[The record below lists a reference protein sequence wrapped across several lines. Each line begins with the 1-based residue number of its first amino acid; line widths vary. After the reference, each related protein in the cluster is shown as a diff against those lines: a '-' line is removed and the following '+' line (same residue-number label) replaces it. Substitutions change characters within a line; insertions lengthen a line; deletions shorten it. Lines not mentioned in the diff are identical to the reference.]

1 MDSLLTMKTFK
12 QFFILLVI
20 FLAIDMVW
28 LLVVAKSFYAKH
40 LGYLMAEK
48 PNLTAAFVFYLIF
61 TAGLL
66 FFVVQPA
73 LAAGSWQRALTVGL
87 FFGLVTYA
95 TYDLTNHATVRDWPL
110 LITLVDITWG
120 SFVTGL
126 SSVIGYLLIVR
137 LL

>member
-1 MDSLLTMKTFK
+1 MDSLLSLKTLK
-12 QFFILLVI
+12 QFLILLVV

-61 TAGLL
+61 AAGLL

-73 LAAGSWQRALTVGL
+73 LAEGSWQKALTSGL

-110 LITLVDITWG
+110 QITIVDLTWG
-120 SFVTGL
+120 CVVSALTATL
-126 SSVIGYLLIVR
+126 SYLAIDR

>member
-1 MDSLLTMKTFK
+1 MDSLLTLKTFK
-12 QFFILLVI
+12 QFVILLII

-48 PNLTAAFVFYLIF
+48 PNLTAAFIFYLIF

-66 FFVVQPA
+66 VFVVQPA
-73 LAAGSWQRALTVGL
+73 LAAGSLQKALTVGL

-95 TYDLTNHATVRDWPL
+95 TYDLTNHATIRDWPL
-110 LITLVDITWG
+110 LITLVDMIWG
-120 SFVTGL
+120 C
-126 SSVIGYLLIVR
+126 VISALTATLGYLAIDR

>member
-1 MDSLLTMKTFK
+1 MDSLLTLKTVK
-12 QFFILLVI
+12 QFLILLVI

-28 LLVVAKSFYAKH
+28 LLVVAKAFYARH
-40 LGYLMAEK
+40 LGYLMAQK

-73 LAAGSWQRALTVGL
+73 LDAGSWQRALTVGL

-95 TYDLTNHATVRDWPL
+95 TYDLTNHATIREWPL

-120 SFVTGL
+120 CVL
-126 SSVIGYLLIVR
+126 SALTATLGYLAIGWFL
-137 LL
+137 

>member
-12 QFFILLVI
+12 QFMILLVI

-28 LLVVAKSFYAKH
+28 LLVVAKSFYARH

-73 LAAGSWQRALTVGL
+73 LAAASWQRALTVGL

-110 LITLVDITWG
+110 LITLVDLTWG
-120 SFVTGL
+120 CVVSALTATL
-126 SSVIGYLLIVR
+126 GYLAIGW

>member
-1 MDSLLTMKTFK
+1 MDNWLTLKTAK
-12 QFFILLVI
+12 QFALLLVI
-20 FLAIDMVW
+20 FLTIDMVW
-28 LLVVAKSFYAKH
+28 LLILAKSFYARQ

-48 PNLTAAFVFYLIF
+48 PNLTAAFIFYLIF

-73 LAAGSWQRALTVGL
+73 LEAGSWQKALTSGL

-95 TYDLTNHATVRDWPL
+95 TYDLTNLATVRDWPL
-110 LITLVDITWG
+110 LITIVDLTWG
-120 SFVTGL
+120 CVVSGTTAL
-126 SSVIGYLLIVR
+126 IGYLLIFR

>member
-12 QFFILLVI
+12 QFLILLVI

-28 LLVVAKSFYAKH
+28 LLVVAKAFYAKH

-48 PNLTAAFVFYLIF
+48 PNLSAAFVFYLIF
-61 TAGLL
+61 TAGIL

-73 LAAGSWQRALTVGL
+73 VAAGSWQRALISGL

-95 TYDLTNHATVRDWPL
+95 TYDLTNHATIRDWPM
-110 LITLVDITWG
+110 LITIVDLTWG
-120 SFVTGL
+120 CVVSALTATL
-126 SSVIGYLLIVR
+126 GYLAIGW